1 LPAPKLPPMMRVICG
16 TVALATAW
24 IIFEPCLTMPAR
36 SDAVP
41 TM

>member
-1 LPAPKLPPMMRVICG
+1 MTMVICG

-24 IIFEPCLTMPAR
+24 IILLPCLTMPPC
-36 SDAVP
+36 SLSVP